1 MICWRLINMFSA
13 EGKAGEIV
21 DKAIEKYELHFD
33 LDFPLYTKEFLT
45 LVANDKYDISLD
57 GAKRLKKFIND
68 RIKENKPVD
77 VPEDYYDRI
86 Y

>member
-1 MICWRLINMFSA
+1 MTCWRLINMFNA
-13 EGKAGEIV
+13 EGKAGKIV
-21 DKAIEKYELHFD
+21 DEAIEKYESHFE
-33 LDFPLYTKEFLT
+33 LDFPLYTNEFLT
-45 LVANDKYDISLD
+45 MVANDKYDVSLD

-68 RIKENKPVD
+68 KIKENKPVD